1 MTSFQKHNLAVAY
14 ATHRLKP
21 DTSVEE
27 FYDIYFDAY
36 LRLGVKDSRQQELN
50 RCVKKSHQ

>member
-1 MTSFQKHNLAVAY
+1 MTSFQKHDLAVAY

-36 LRLGVKDSRQQELN
+36 LRLGVKDSKQQELN
-50 RCVKKSHQ
+50 RCGKKSHQ